1 MTTPSE
7 PGASNSWRYFA
18 VAVLCAALVLGIYFV
33 QLNAKVDRQREEA
46 AEKMALCRRV
56 ERVASAAS
64 SNSLE
69 LRNTCKQLNELP
81 SNSIT
86 LE

>member
-1 MTTPSE
+1 MTTPPE
-7 PGASNSWRYFA
+7 PGASNSWSYFA

-56 ERVASAAS
+56 ERVTSAAS
-64 SNSLE
+64 SNSFE
-69 LRNTCKQLNELP
+69 LRNTCKQLSELP
-81 SNSIT
+81 PNSIT